1 MQITQKTINDAI
13 KKRFIKPLDA
23 GCKYNIN
30 KLNNDQKVKHN
41 ETISL
46 LTQAH
51 ETLINVYNNLKCNRL
66 VDANTLLRSAFEYIM
81 TGMMIQFDGK
91 VYEEFI
97 TLGIEKDKT
106 KINKII
112 SKFRTHMNEICSEIY
127 QNINRKEKLEI
138 LTELYE
144 KLCNFTHSSLIVST
158 IIEIKNPKE
167 KEIIQ
172 KLMLQNYYSLKLLL
186 FNCLKYFTSD
196 KKHYLELSNIGLSFM
211 FMMIEINNKIK
222 ENNIDFSK
230 YNDFLYH
237 DKNTGYLEKDKQ
249 KFKKIEDELIELKED
264 IKNNED
270 TFTKE
275 LIMFIKK

>member
-1 MQITQKTINDAI
+1 M
-13 KKRFIKPLDA
+13 
-23 GCKYNIN
+23 
-30 KLNNDQKVKHN
+30 
-41 ETISL
+41 
-46 LTQAH
+46 
-51 ETLINVYNNLKCNRL
+51 
-66 VDANTLLRSAFEYIM
+66 DANTLLRSAFEYIM

-158 IIEIKNPKE
+158 IIEIKNLKE

-211 FMMIEINNKIK
+211 FMMIEISNKIK

-230 YNDFLYH
+230 YNDFLYS

-249 KFKKIEDELIELKED
+249 KFKKIEEELIELKED

>member
-30 KLNNDQKVKHN
+30 KLNNDQRVKHN

-51 ETLINVYNNLKCNRL
+51 GTLINVYNNLKCNRL

-230 YNDFLYH
+230 YNDFLYP